1 MPYGLPWSEK
11 FIRQL
16 SEKEL
21 RDEYVA
27 DQVRTRIALQIRALR
42 EQSDRR
48 WSPAEL
54 GRRMGKPQS
63 VVSRIE
69 DPDYGKLSLQTLLE
83 VAAAFDLPLLI
94 ELAEWDDWFRRM
106 ADPSSEKLRRNSFDV
121 EALATQ
127 ARAAMKGIAD
137 GSLAAIR
144 RPALEPKETAAV
156 ESKLNSP
163 PMGQPLM
170 GQHVSAPLH
179 SQQKTSAQG
188 LGRRAVA

>member
-21 RDEYVA
+21 RDEYVS
-27 DQVRTRIALQIRALR
+27 DQVRSRIALQLRALR
-42 EQSDRR
+42 DQSDRR
-48 WSPAEL
+48 WSQTEL

-94 ELAEWDDWFRRM
+94 ELAEWDDWLRRM
-106 ADPSSEKLRRNSFDV
+106 ADPSSEKLRRTSFDV
-121 EALATQ
+121 EALVTQ
-127 ARAAMKGIAD
+127 ARAAMTGIAD

-144 RPALEPKETAAV
+144 RPALEPKETTAV
-156 ESKLNSP
+156 ETKLNSP
-163 PMGQPLM
+163 PV
-170 GQHVSAPLH
+170 GQHLSASFHL
-179 SQQKTSAQG
+179 QQKTSAQR
-188 LGRRAVA
+188 LDRRAVA